1 MGKQLLGIAL
11 LLLTISGCTKKAK
24 YENWVERELAS
35 GVRQDS
41 LFLGLK
47 LGMTSKN
54 FYAHCWEL
62 NKQGLIRQGTENTS
76 VEYILDNELKH
87 SATMNFYPNFHEDA
101 IHEMPVR
108 FKYEAWAPWNK
119 ELQADSLQL
128 DVLQLMQKW
137 YGEEFMDVTHP
148 IHGTAYV
155 RIDGNR
161 RISIFKENESH
172 IMVMFTDLTVE
183 KDKEDTSG

>member
-1 MGKQLLGIAL
+1 MGKYLLGVAL
-11 LLLTISGCTKKAK
+11 LLLILGSCSKKAK

-41 LFLGLK
+41 LFLGLT

-54 FYAHCWEL
+54 FYAQCWEL
-62 NKQGLIRQGTENTS
+62 NKQGLIRQGTGNTS
-76 VEYILDNELKH
+76 VEYRLEDELKH
-87 SATMNFYPNFHEDA
+87 PATMNFYPNFHGDI

-108 FKYEAWAPWNK
+108 FKYDAWAPWNK

-128 DVLQLMQKW
+128 DVLQLMQEW

-161 RISIFKENESH
+161 RISIFKENESNV
-172 IMVMFTDLTVE
+172 MVMFTDLTIE
-183 KDKEDTSG
+183 QADEETSG